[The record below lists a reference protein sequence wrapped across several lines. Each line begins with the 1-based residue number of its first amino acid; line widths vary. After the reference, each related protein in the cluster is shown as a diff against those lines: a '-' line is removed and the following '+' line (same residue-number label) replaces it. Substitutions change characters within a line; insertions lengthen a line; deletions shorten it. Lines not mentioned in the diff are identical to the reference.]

1 MHAGYFDLAT
11 TFFAA
16 EFELDQLPLPAAL
29 RSNIEIRHYPAGHM
43 MYDDPASL
51 KALHDEVA
59 KFIRSTD
66 NLPR

>member
-1 MHAGYFDLAT
+1 MHAGYYDLAT

-29 RSNIEIRHYPAGHM
+29 RSNIEVQRYPAGHM

-51 KALHDEVA
+51 KRLHDEVA
-59 KFIRSTD
+59 RFIRETNS
-66 NLPR
+66 LSR